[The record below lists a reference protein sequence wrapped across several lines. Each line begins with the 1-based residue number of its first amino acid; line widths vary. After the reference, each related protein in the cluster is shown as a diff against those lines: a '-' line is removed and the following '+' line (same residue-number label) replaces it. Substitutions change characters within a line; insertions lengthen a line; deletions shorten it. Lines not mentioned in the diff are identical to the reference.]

1 APLPRPGR
9 RSLRASFLAPRV
21 KPQTAATPRRRPRS
35 SPAPRELPASRGPRT
50 RRDRKSTRLNSSHV
64 STSYAVFCLKKK
76 TLERCRVPW
85 VTGCC
90 LLVRRECLE
99 ELGGLD
105 EDYFLYYEDVDLCL
119 RARKRGWTVW
129 YEPNLA

>member
-76 TLERCRVPW
+76 ALQENSGPEYVPKISQIISRPP
-85 VTGCC
+85 VIFDNLNDEPPTSQ
-90 LLVRRECLE
+90 LISAYPNTTASPRSSPQN
-99 ELGGLD
+99 ELG
-105 EDYFLYYEDVDLCL
+105 
-119 RARKRGWTVW
+119 KQ
-129 YEPNLA
+129 